1 MENFLK
7 IIYNVNKGRENIK
20 VKEIE
25 LIKKAREPII
35 KWYQEN
41 KRELPW
47 RKEKNP
53 YHIWLSE
60 IMLQQT
66 RIEAVKQYYKRFLEE
81 LPNIQDLAEVEEE
94 KLLKLWEGLG
104 YYNRARNLKKAAQI
118 IQEKYQGQMPKNY
131 SQLIE
136 LPGIG
141 EYTAG
146 AISSIAYDEPQPAV
160 DGNVLRV
167 ISRLIGSKKD
177 VLDSKTKK
185 EMTQNLKEIMPKQAG
200 DFNQGLMELGE
211 CICMPNG
218 EPLCE
223 QCPLQEMC
231 VAKNK
236 NLTAEIPV
244 RNAKI
249 KRKKEEKTVFL
260 LEFENKIAIRK
271 REQTG
276 LLANMY
282 EFPNIDKKV
291 EIKEIDTVLKSW
303 GLVGK
308 DIKKIGT
315 NHHIF
320 SHIEWEMIGYK
331 VQVNAKNQEFIW
343 AEKETILEKY
353 PIPGAFIPF
362 RKKI

>member
-1 MENFLK
+1 M
-7 IIYNVNKGRENIK
+7 
-20 VKEIE
+20 KEIE
-25 LIKKAREPII
+25 LIQKTTEPII
-35 KWYQEN
+35 KWYQKN
-41 KRELPW
+41 KRDLPW

-81 LPNIQDLAEVEEE
+81 LPTIQDLAEVEEE

-104 YYNRARNLKKAAQI
+104 YYNRAKNLKKAAQM
-118 IQEKYQGQMPKNY
+118 IQEKYQGQMPRKY
-131 SQLIE
+131 SQLIQ

-146 AISSIAYDEPQPAV
+146 AISSI
-160 DGNVLRV
+160 
-167 ISRLIGSKKD
+167 
-177 VLDSKTKK
+177 
-185 EMTQNLKEIMPKQAG
+185 
-200 DFNQGLMELGE
+200 
-211 CICMPNG
+211 
-218 EPLCE
+218 
-223 QCPLQEMC
+223 
-231 VAKNK
+231 
-236 NLTAEIPV
+236 EIPV

-282 EFPNIDKKV
+282 EFPNIDKKINTKTV
-291 EIKEIDTVLKSW
+291 EEVLQNW
-303 GLVGK
+303 GLAGK
-308 DIKKIGT
+308 DIEKIGT
-315 NHHIF
+315 HHHIF
-320 SHIEWEMIGYK
+320 SHIEWDMVGYK
-331 VQVNAKNQEFIW
+331 VQVNTRNQEFIW
-343 AEKETILEKY
+343 VEKEKILKQY
-353 PIPGAFIPF
+353 PIPSAFEPF

>member
-1 MENFLK
+1 M
-7 IIYNVNKGRENIK
+7 
-20 VKEIE
+20 KEKE

-35 KWYQEN
+35 KWYQKN

-66 RIEAVKQYYKRFLEE
+66 RIEAVKQYYNGFLQE
-81 LPNIQDLAEVEEE
+81 LPTIRDLAEVEED

-104 YYNRARNLKKAAQI
+104 YYNRARNLKKAAQM
-118 IQEKYQGQMPKNY
+118 IQEKYQGQIPKTYN
-131 SQLIE
+131 QLIE

-146 AISSIAYDEPQPAV
+146 AISSIAYDEPQTAV

-177 VLDSKTKK
+177 VLESNTKK
-185 EMTQNLKEIMPKQAG
+185 VITENLKEIMPKQAG

-211 CICMPNG
+211 RICLSNG
-218 EPLCE
+218 EPLCKK
-223 QCPLQEMC
+223 CPLQEMC

-236 NLTAEIPV
+236 KLIADIPV
-244 RNAKI
+244 RNAKT

-260 LEFENKIAIRK
+260 LEFKNKIAIRK
-271 REQTG
+271 REKIG

-282 EFPNIDKKV
+282 EFPNIDRKI
-291 EIKEIDTVLKSW
+291 EEKEIDTVLKNW
-303 GLVGK
+303 ELVGNRIQK
-308 DIKKIGT
+308 VGSH
-315 NHHIF
+315 HHIF
-320 SHIEWEMIGYK
+320 SHIEWDMIGYK
-331 VQVNAKNQEFIW
+331 IQVNQLNKEFIW
-343 AEKETILEKY
+343 LDKETILEKY
-353 PIPGAFIPF
+353 PIPGAFVPF
-362 RKKI
+362 RKKM